1 MSGPAVSSSPSP
13 LRHLAGV
20 HDAVTTAGF
29 WVAGFC
35 LVAIVV
41 SYAIEVV
48 LRYFLNSPTSW
59 AGSAV
64 SYLLCASIFLV
75 LPELTRQRAHIFIS
89 VLPDAL
95 SQRRATLL
103 VKAGYLA
110 GFLASMLGAWF
121 CADAT
126 WVQYTGDIET
136 LNEWRVP
143 KWTVSMFIPYGL
155 ASSSLHFLR
164 HAVAGGPYVAVES
177 SVT

>member
-1 MSGPAVSSSPSP
+1 MASAASPSP
-13 LRHLAGV
+13 LRRLAGV

-29 WVAGFC
+29 WIAAAC
-35 LVAIVV
+35 LVAIVC

-48 LRYFLNSPTSW
+48 LRYFLNAPTSW

-64 SYLLCASIFLV
+64 SYLLCATIFLV
-75 LPELTRQRAHIFIS
+75 LPELTRRRSHIFIS

-110 GFLASMLGAWF
+110 GFLASMLAAWF

-126 WVQYTGDIET
+126 WNQYVSEIET
-136 LNEWRVP
+136 LNEWRVQ
-143 KWTVSMFIPYGL
+143 KWTVSILIPYGL
-155 ASSSLHFLR
+155 ASSGLYFLR
-164 HAVAGGPYVAVES
+164 HVVAGEPYVAAEGGVA
-177 SVT
+177 